1 MTHRTFSKTTR
12 QFTLSFQN
20 SQNSWFESK
29 QSVALGGG
37 VMVSFFVVVLVVIS
51 VAIGAVIDVVVVG
64 NKVSV
69 VVVGVGKLR
78 VVVGSSTVQDR
89 HVN

>member
-1 MTHRTFSKTTR
+1 
-12 QFTLSFQN
+12 
-20 SQNSWFESK
+20 
-29 QSVALGGG
+29 
-37 VMVSFFVVVLVVIS
+37 MVSFFVVVLVVIS
-51 VAIGAVIDVVVVG
+51 VAIDEVIDVVVG

-78 VVVGSSTVQDR
+78 VVVDSSTVQDR

>member
-1 MTHRTFSKTTR
+1 
-12 QFTLSFQN
+12 
-20 SQNSWFESK
+20 
-29 QSVALGGG
+29 
-37 VMVSFFVVVLVVIS
+37 MVSFFVVVLVVIS

-78 VVVGSSTVQDR
+78 VVVDSATVQDR